1 MRRGHLRVRRRV
13 RVRRALTPGQLIGRV
28 LVADWV
34 RGAVLC
40 QTTLLVEQPTE
51 GFKERVFEA
60 LEAKVASL
68 TQDRVQLAPTW

>member
-1 MRRGHLRVRRRV
+1 
-13 RVRRALTPGQLIGRV
+13 LIGRV